1 MNLDDFSRSLD
12 GEAPPEELD
21 LPLKALW
28 HDAKGHWEHAHDLV
42 QDEEAGGG
50 AWVHA
55 YLHRKE
61 GDEGNARYW
70 YTRARQPV
78 PRESLDEEWRVIARV
93 LLAQR

>member
-1 MNLDDFSRSLD
+1 MTFDDFERSLD
-12 GEAPPEELD
+12 GEAPPDELD
-21 LPLKALW
+21 LTLKALW

-42 QDEEAGGG
+42 QSNADGDG

-70 YTRARQPV
+70 YARAEKPM
-78 PRESLDEEWRVIARV
+78 PPEPLEDEWHTMVQA
-93 LLAQR
+93 LLLRD

>member
-1 MNLDDFSRSLD
+1 MNLDDFNRTL
-12 GEAPPEELD
+12 GEEAPPEELG

-28 HDAKGHWEHAHDLV
+28 HDAKGHWEHAHELV
-42 QDEEAGGG
+42 QSEAEGEG

-70 YTRARQPV
+70 YARARQPV
-78 PRESLDEEWRVIARV
+78 PREPLEEEWRQIVQA
-93 LLAQR
+93 LLRRY